1 MKRLSEA
8 LASLDLAVDQL
19 EDTVAGQLAANRNQ
33 RKPARALK
41 DDDMN
46 SLFSDD
52 HLSSVKQ
59 RLDDA
64 IERLENALETA
75 DGSR

>member
-19 EDTVAGQLAANRNQ
+19 EDTVAGQLAANRSQ
-33 RKPARALK
+33 RKPPRALK
-41 DDDMN
+41 GDDMN
-46 SLFSDD
+46 SLFSDGQ
-52 HLSSVKQ
+52 LSSVKQ

-64 IERLENALETA
+64 IERLESALESA
-75 DGSR
+75 DVAR